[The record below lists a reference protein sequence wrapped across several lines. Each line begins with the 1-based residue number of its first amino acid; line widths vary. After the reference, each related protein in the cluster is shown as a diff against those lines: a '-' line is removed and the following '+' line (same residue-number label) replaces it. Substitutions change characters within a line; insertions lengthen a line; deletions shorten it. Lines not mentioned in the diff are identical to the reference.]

1 VEHALRPVEQP
12 NSALPNNLIKIALIA
27 VITAATLLAGAIGYF
42 WFSGGSG
49 QASAVI
55 SAPELALRPG
65 DTRTL
70 FSITADESQVR
81 FIIDETLLGNPKTVV
96 GVTNQVAGEI
106 LVDFSNPTNSQLG
119 AIRIN
124 VRTLETDNEI
134 RTRALRGQILQ
145 ADEEA
150 FEFATFVPT
159 QVVGLPNSVTIGET
173 FSFEIHGQLTVHGV
187 TRNITF
193 EATLTPIS
201 TTRLAGTAQTTV
213 RYADFNITIPTAPGV
228 ANVSDDVRL
237 EIDFTALAN

>member
-1 VEHALRPVEQP
+1 VGQP

-27 VITAATLLAGAIGYF
+27 AIAAVVLLAGAIAYF

-49 QASAVI
+49 QASAII
-55 SAPELALRPG
+55 SAPELMLRPG

-96 GVTNQVAGEI
+96 GVTDQVAGEI
-106 LVDFSNPTNSQLG
+106 LVDFANPANSQLG

-145 ADEEA
+145 ADEDA

-159 QVVGLPNSVTIGET
+159 QLVGLPQQVTMGTT

-187 TRNITF
+187 TRNVTF
-193 EATLTPIS
+193 TATLTPIS
-201 TTRLAGTAQTTV
+201 ETRLTGTAQTTV
-213 RYADFNITIPTAPGV
+213 QYTDFNISIPNAPGV